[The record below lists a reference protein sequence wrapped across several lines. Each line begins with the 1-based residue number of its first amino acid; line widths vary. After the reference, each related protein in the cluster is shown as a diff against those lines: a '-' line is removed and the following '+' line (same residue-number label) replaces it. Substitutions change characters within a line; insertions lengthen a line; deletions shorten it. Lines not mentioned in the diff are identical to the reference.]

1 MHVNSVF
8 ETPCCWRKSAGPVG
22 SIAAFACLLAAL
34 GCSGKEAVSSAG
46 AGLIRAGSIAAHTR
60 FLSSDALEGRG
71 IGGRAEVL
79 ATEYIAAQFALAG
92 AAPAGDDGTYFQA
105 VPLVG
110 VQTQPDAMLSWSA
123 GAGARRLRYLDD
135 FVAVN
140 HRQQPLAE
148 VDAEAVYVGHGI
160 VAPEFEWDDYK
171 GVDVKGKIVVLFT
184 NEPASDDPA
193 FFGGPALTYYGRWTF
208 KYEEALRQ
216 GAAGCLIIHTTPT
229 AGYPW
234 QVVRN
239 SWSGR
244 EPFVEL
250 GPDEEALSVAGWL
263 HAEAAASML
272 AATGKSLDELLAMS
286 ESRSF
291 QPLPLSVR
299 IRTRIPSSVTPI
311 RTRNVVAM
319 IQGGNAQKR
328 DEAVLYTAHWDHLG
342 VGIPVDGDNI
352 YNGAVDNATGVSL
365 LLELARAFG
374 ESAARP
380 QRSILFA
387 AVGAEEGGLHGS
399 EYYAQH
405 PFIPAGRTAV
415 NINFDGLAPLGRT
428 RDITLPGFER
438 TTLRPVVEALA
449 EESRLSIRPEAH
461 PEQGYYYRSDHFSL
475 AKVGVPAFS
484 VKLGVDYVDRPE
496 GWGVEAQEDY
506 TANRYHQP
514 SDEFD
519 PAWDFS
525 GLEQLAR
532 FGFEL
537 GLSAANAPDL
547 PTWNEGDEFLPA
559 RLQSWER

>member
-1 MHVNSVF
+1 MLV
-8 ETPCCWRKSAGPVG
+8 TA
-22 SIAAFACLLAAL
+22 LLAIPHFRRKLTFPAQTSL
-34 GCSGKEAVSSAG
+34 AI
-46 AGLIRAGSIAAHTR
+46 AGLIALLGCGGNNAGSPTNGDPIRADRIAAHTR
-60 FLSSDALEGRG
+60 FLASDALEGRG
-71 IGGRAEVL
+71 VGGRAEVL
-79 ATEYIAAQFALAG
+79 TTEYIAAQFALAG
-92 AAPAGDDGTYFQA
+92 AAPAGDNGTYFQA

-110 VQTQPDAMLSWSA
+110 VETQPDATLGWSA
-123 GAGARRLRYLDD
+123 GEAIKPLRYLDD
-135 FVAVN
+135 FVGVN

-148 VDAEAVYVGHGI
+148 IEADAVYVGHGI

-171 GVDVKGKIVVLFT
+171 GVDVKGKVVVLFT
-184 NEPASDDPA
+184 NEPTSEDAA

-234 QVVRN
+234 EVVRN

-244 EPFVEL
+244 EPFVQLAE
-250 GPDEEALSVAGWL
+250 GVDALSLAGWV
-263 HAEAAASML
+263 HSDAAASIL
-272 AATGKSLDELLAMS
+272 EGTGKNLNELLALS
-286 ESRSF
+286 ESRDF
-291 QPLPLSVR
+291 QPMSLSIR
-299 IRTRIPSSVTPI
+299 IRARIPSSVSPFS
-311 RTRNVVAM
+311 TRNVVAM
-319 IQGGNAQKR
+319 IQGSDATKKE
-328 DEAVLYTAHWDHLG
+328 EAVLYTAHWDHLG
-342 VGIPVDGDNI
+342 IGIPVDGDDI
-352 YNGAVDNATGVSL
+352 YNGAVDNATGVAL

-374 ESAARP
+374 ELATRP

-387 AVGAEEGGLHGS
+387 AVGAEEGGLRGS
-399 EYYAQH
+399 EYYGQH
-405 PFIPAGRTAV
+405 PFIPVGKTAV
-415 NINFDGLAPLGRT
+415 DINFDGLAPLGRT

-438 TTLRPVVEALA
+438 TTLRPTVEALA
-449 EESRLSIRPEAH
+449 RESQLSIRPEAH

-484 VKLGVDYVDRPE
+484 VKLGIDYVDRPE

-519 PAWDFS
+519 PTWDFS

-532 FGFEL
+532 FGYKL
-537 GLSAANAPDL
+537 GLRVANQPDL

-559 RLQSWER
+559 RLQSQGR